1 MKTYMVHVEVND
13 KFDLSVN
20 AEDNENAEKKVM
32 EYINANYH
40 VCDLNC
46 SDIVSEET
54 ELQSNGRDELG
65 NEPIE

>member
-40 VCDLNC
+40 VGDLNC

-54 ELQSNGRDELG
+54 ELQSNGRGELG